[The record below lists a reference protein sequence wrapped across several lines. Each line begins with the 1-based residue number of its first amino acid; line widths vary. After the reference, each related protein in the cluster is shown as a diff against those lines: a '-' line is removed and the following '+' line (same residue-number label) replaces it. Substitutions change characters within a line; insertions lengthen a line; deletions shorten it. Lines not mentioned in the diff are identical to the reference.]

1 LCKFLS
7 EITALSAGSGPYLS
21 SNPEFDKIPEHMPNK
36 WDKTGRKQAK
46 KEIHKIY
53 KP

>member
-1 LCKFLS
+1 VDYIS
-7 EITALSAGSGPYLS
+7 RSAINSDRYLS